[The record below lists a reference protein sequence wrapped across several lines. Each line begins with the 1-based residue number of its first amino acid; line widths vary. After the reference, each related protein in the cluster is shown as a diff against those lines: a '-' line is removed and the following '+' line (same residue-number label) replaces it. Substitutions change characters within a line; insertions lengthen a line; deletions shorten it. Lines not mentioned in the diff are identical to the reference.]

1 MALSS
6 GSLKPYLPYAASERS
21 TLHDQEEVARV
32 GFDVVEA
39 EADPEELFAE
49 LACLADEEE
58 TSEVFIGSFNFKF
71 DREPRGTKP
80 LAHLRVLRTS
90 DPCHGS
96 LAPSR
101 DRPSHHEVSYD
112 PYTRWNVLGK
122 YAREARGVKSL
133 KDVETLRTSDPT
145 FGSLAPSRDRPS
157 HTEVSY
163 DPLTRWN
170 VLGKHLRE
178 PRGHKS
184 EEHIEI
190 LRTSNPCYGSLAP
203 SRDRPSKHEESYDP
217 LTRWNAVAKNLR
229 VPRGAKSA
237 EHLEILRTSDPCY
250 GSLAPSRDHP
260 SHTEV
265 SYDPIAR
272 WVFLAPLLRE
282 PRGAKSAEHVEILRT
297 SDPCYGSLAPS
308 RDRPSHTEL
317 SWDPLVRWV
326 AMSPLLRGPRGAKS
340 KEHLDVLRTSD
351 PTFGSLTPSRDRP
364 SHTEVSYDPLTR
376 WNVLGKHLREPR
388 GAKSKEHLDVLRT
401 SDPTFGSLTPSR
413 DRPSHTEVSYDPLT
427 RWNVLGKYTR
437 EPRGAKSEEHLQ
449 ILRTS
454 DPSLSSLAPSI
465 WKLLPLLKEG
475 TIDFSTLERLR
486 ALRASGGM
494 VVDGTKPVAAPV
506 PSMVVPLDEGGWR
519 LLQPAKRTFNFDSF
533 DEYTDDESSESGDG
547 ISELPDGL
555 VSRRQRNSE
564 RNSNTSMD
572 SERSNARTMERM
584 SNDSVASMLDDD
596 LAELGDVPFS
606 PKRPDVKTYTP
617 QVPNP
622 LAGWR
627 VR

>member
-101 DRPSHHEVSYD
+101 DRPSYHEVSYD

-272 WVFLAPLLRE
+272 WVSLAPLLRE

-376 WNVLGKHLREPR
+376 WNVLGK
-388 GAKSKEHLDVLRT
+388 
-401 SDPTFGSLTPSR
+401 
-413 DRPSHTEVSYDPLT
+413 
-427 RWNVLGKYTR
+427 YTR

-475 TIDFSTLERLR
+475 TIDVSTLERLR

-606 PKRPDVKTYTP
+606 PKRPDVKTNTP

-622 LAGWR
+622 LGLAGWR

>member
-1 MALSS
+1 
-6 GSLKPYLPYAASERS
+6 
-21 TLHDQEEVARV
+21 
-32 GFDVVEA
+32 
-39 EADPEELFAE
+39 
-49 LACLADEEE
+49 
-58 TSEVFIGSFNFKF
+58 
-71 DREPRGTKP
+71 
-80 LAHLRVLRTS
+80 
-90 DPCHGS
+90 
-96 LAPSR
+96 
-101 DRPSHHEVSYD
+101 
-112 PYTRWNVLGK
+112 
-122 YAREARGVKSL
+122 
-133 KDVETLRTSDPT
+133 
-145 FGSLAPSRDRPS
+145 
-157 HTEVSY
+157 
-163 DPLTRWN
+163 
-170 VLGKHLRE
+170 
-178 PRGHKS
+178 
-184 EEHIEI
+184 
-190 LRTSNPCYGSLAP
+190 
-203 SRDRPSKHEESYDP
+203 
-217 LTRWNAVAKNLR
+217 
-229 VPRGAKSA
+229 
-237 EHLEILRTSDPCY
+237 
-250 GSLAPSRDHP
+250 
-260 SHTEV
+260 
-265 SYDPIAR
+265 
-272 WVFLAPLLRE
+272 
-282 PRGAKSAEHVEILRT
+282 
-297 SDPCYGSLAPS
+297 
-308 RDRPSHTEL
+308 
-317 SWDPLVRWV
+317 
-326 AMSPLLRGPRGAKS
+326 
-340 KEHLDVLRTSD
+340 
-351 PTFGSLTPSRDRP
+351 
-364 SHTEVSYDPLTR
+364 
-376 WNVLGKHLREPR
+376 
-388 GAKSKEHLDVLRT
+388 
-401 SDPTFGSLTPSR
+401 
-413 DRPSHTEVSYDPLT
+413 
-427 RWNVLGKYTR
+427 
-437 EPRGAKSEEHLQ
+437 LQ